1 MEKKYYDIIVTLI
14 KKNEKFIGCEPILD
28 DIAQDVYEHSKVV
41 LGSVSN
47 EDVIAAYLNKVV
59 ATSLITVPKKL
70 NYSTRNKHRVI
81 KQVQAITGVEVQ
93 PIQNSI
99 EEAAAFEET
108 DSILEDISND
118 VVLEEQ
124 LDMDISTEDITTET
138 ENEDYQ
144 EENNLE
150 SELTIEEEFSIE
162 PSLETEDIST
172 NENTDAEQIMTLE
185 NDEEVDT
192 ENIIEEED
200 NDEHKS
206 DVPVEEDSILQ
217 EDVIEEADVD
227 ISLVDNMINGVSTID
242 NNQDLDRE
250 DNILLETEGED
261 LVLELEEQ
269 EFLPNTIEDDIE
281 ELTLDIEEKTEAA
294 PLAAAEAAEEEV
306 DSIEQLHE
314 NNTKDDIIKE
324 TNLELPN
331 YSCFNYEPEAPD
343 FAEDEICSD
352 LRNYNSK
359 HPDRKILDICN
370 LKYKEKMSVPD
381 IADTLAISEEA
392 VLETLNDIIELVKD

>member
-70 NYSTRNKHRVI
+70 NYNTRNKHRII

-99 EEAAAFEET
+99 EEDSAFQET
-108 DSILEDISND
+108 DSILENISND

-138 ENEDYQ
+138 EAEDYQ

-172 NENTDAEQIMTLE
+172 NENTDSEQIMTLE
-185 NDEEVDT
+185 NDEEVDS
-192 ENIIEEED
+192 ENIIKEED
-200 NDEHKS
+200 NDEIQS
-206 DVPVEEDSILQ
+206 DVFAEEDSILQ

-242 NNQDLDRE
+242 NTQNLDTE
-250 DNILLETEGED
+250 DNILLEAGVED
-261 LVLELEEQ
+261 MTLELEEQ

-281 ELTLDIEEKTEAA
+281 ELTLDIEEKTEDA
-294 PLAAAEAAEEEV
+294 PLAAEEEV
-306 DSIEQLHE
+306 NSIEQLQE
-314 NNTKDDIIKE
+314 NNTRDDIIIE

-381 IADTLAISEEA
+381 IADTLAISEDA